1 MELVNSDNTFIEGYV
16 KLLEGLSPA
25 NKLDL
30 IVRLTASVKSD
41 IENKKSSFE
50 ASFGAWQSDKTA
62 EEIITEIRNSRTF
75 TRQIEDF

>member
-1 MELVNSDNTFIEGYV
+1 MKPVHSDDTIIEGYV

-30 IVRLTASVKSD
+30 IARLTASVKLD
-41 IENKKSSFE
+41 IGIKKTSFE
-50 ASFGAWQSDKTA
+50 ASFGAWQSDQTA
-62 EEIITEIRNSRTF
+62 EEIITQIRNSRTF